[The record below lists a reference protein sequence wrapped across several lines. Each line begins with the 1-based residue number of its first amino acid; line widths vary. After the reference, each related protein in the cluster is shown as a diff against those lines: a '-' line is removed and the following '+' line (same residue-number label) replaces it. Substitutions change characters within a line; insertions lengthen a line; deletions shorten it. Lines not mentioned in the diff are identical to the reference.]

1 MEIISE
7 VGLFIK
13 VTNGKTWGSGDRK
26 QWDWEEREEERLAK
40 ELEEEEEE
48 EKEEEKRR
56 KGGKQTH
63 KEKFKKYLLRIPG
76 QCQTTKPMWSFQH
89 GCLKKLHY

>member
-1 MEIISE
+1 MDLEIISE

-48 EKEEEKRR
+48 EEKEEEK
-56 KGGKQTH
+56 
-63 KEKFKKYLLRIPG
+63 KKKRG
-76 QCQTTKPMWSFQH
+76 ETNT
-89 GCLKKLHY
+89 